1 MNTSAKT
8 SDLIPHNGR
17 FTTLNRANPTANA
30 AVIKDGKFI
39 AVGRNPDIEQQ
50 VGKSVELIPAL
61 SEPRNLFGELGL
73 QRTQRAC
80 LALE

>member
-30 AVIKDGKFI
+30 AVIKDGNSSQL
-39 AVGRNPDIEQQ
+39 AA
-50 VGKSVELIPAL
+50 IPTSSSRSGSRL
-61 SEPRNLFGELGL
+61 N
-73 QRTQRAC
+73 
-80 LALE
+80 